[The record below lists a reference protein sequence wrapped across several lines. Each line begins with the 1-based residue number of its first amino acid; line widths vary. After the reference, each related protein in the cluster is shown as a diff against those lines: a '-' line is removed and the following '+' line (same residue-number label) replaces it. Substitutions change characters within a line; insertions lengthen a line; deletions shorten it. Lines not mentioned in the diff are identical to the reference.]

1 MYSNKFGRG
10 ENKDLQLLN
19 ATLISLANIYLKKE
33 IQNLS
38 QISNYQEKKSHCK
51 NLQSVSN
58 QFSLTS

>member
-1 MYSNKFGRG
+1 MFIFFSFSCTVIKFGTG

-38 QISNYQEKKSHCK
+38 QI
-51 NLQSVSN
+51 
-58 QFSLTS
+58 